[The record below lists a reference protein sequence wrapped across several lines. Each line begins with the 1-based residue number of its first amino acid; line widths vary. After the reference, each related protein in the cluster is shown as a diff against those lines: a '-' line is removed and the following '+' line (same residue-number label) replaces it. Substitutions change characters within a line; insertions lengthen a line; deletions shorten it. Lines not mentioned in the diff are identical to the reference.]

1 MGLSLDYF
9 IGVDVGTTS
18 TKAVLY
24 DEHAQVLTQA
34 KQGYPLYRDASGMA
48 EQDPDQLVAAV
59 EKVIHDAAQKADLT
73 AGKLLAVSFSSANQS
88 VILLDQNHQPL
99 TRAMTWAD
107 TRARKVAANLKS
119 SPEGK
124 QMYIKTGTP
133 IHPMSPLTKLM
144 WLHEQEPDKMAQTK
158 YVADIK
164 SYLFYKLFGVFRVDV
179 SIASCTGMLNIET
192 ADWDP
197 QALKLA
203 HVLPEQ
209 LPEIV
214 SGTTQQVGL
223 TEEAQ
228 AAMAIP
234 AETPFVY
241 GAFDGAL
248 SNLGVGALSKDT
260 VAITIGTSA
269 AVRVVTDHPVIDPR
283 QRLFCYAVDNGLWVI
298 GGPLNNGGDVF
309 QWAVEHLV
317 DASAVQNENTD
328 AYALANEVIAGVSA
342 GSEGLIFN
350 PYLGGERAPLW
361 NANAR
366 GSFFGLSQL
375 HTRADMLRAVMEG
388 INMNINSVFQAV
400 RNLVGEPKSVTAT
413 GGFAQSAVWKQMLAD
428 VLDCQV
434 EIPNSFESGCLGA
447 IVMAMKSL
455 GIVDDLS
462 AVNQFIG
469 AKDAYRPD
477 PDAVAVYKK
486 YQPVFE
492 QVQELLSPAYAQ
504 IADLQQTTKHK

>member
-1 MGLSLDYF
+1 MNYL

-24 DEHAQVLTQA
+24 DEQANVLAQT
-34 KQGYPLYRDASGMA
+34 KEGYPLYRDASGMA
-48 EQDPDQLVAAV
+48 EQNPDQLVKAV
-59 EKVIHDAAQKADLT
+59 EKVIHDAAAKADLVH
-73 AGKLLAVSFSSANQS
+73 GKLLAVSFSSANQS
-88 VILLDQNHQPL
+88 VILLDENHQPL

-107 TRARKVAANLKS
+107 TRARQVAANLKS

-124 QMYIKTGTP
+124 QLYIKTGTP

-144 WLHEQEPDKMAQTK
+144 WLHKKEPDKLAKAK
-158 YVADIK
+158 YIADIK
-164 SYLFYKLFGVFRVDV
+164 SYLFYQLFGVFRVDI

-197 QALKLA
+197 EALRLA
-203 HVLPEQ
+203 HVTADQ

-223 TEEAQ
+223 TPDAQ
-228 AAMAIP
+228 AAIGIP
-234 AETPFVY
+234 ADTSFVY

-269 AVRVVTDHPVIDPR
+269 AVRVVTDHPVIDPQ

-317 DASAVQNENTD
+317 DASAVQNEKTD
-328 AYALANEVIAGVSA
+328 PYALANEVIAGVPA
-342 GSEGLIFN
+342 GAHGLIFN

-400 RNLVGEPKSVTAT
+400 RDLVGEPKSITAT

-428 VLDCQV
+428 VLDCPV

-455 GIVDDLS
+455 GLVDS
-462 AVNQFIG
+462 FTAVNQFIG
-469 AKDAYRPD
+469 AKDAFQPD
-477 PDAVAVYKK
+477 RQTAAIYQQ

-492 QVQELLSPAYAQ
+492 QVQTLLSPAYKQ
-504 IADLQQTTKHK
+504 IADLQQATEN